1 MGDDMNATEIIR
13 AYYDAF
19 NRRDMVAFFDLLD
32 DNVIHDVNQG
42 PREIGKEAFR
52 HFMGDMNAAYKEE
65 LHDMCILTNAEGT
78 RGSAEFQL
86 TGTYTETSDGF
97 PEARG
102 QSYRLLVGAFFEI
115 RNGKITRVT
124 NYYNVNDWLR
134 QVRG

>member
-1 MGDDMNATEIIR
+1 MTAADIIR

-19 NRRDMVAFFDLLD
+19 NRRDMEAFFALLD

-42 PREIGKEAFR
+42 GREIGKEAFR
-52 HFMGDMNAAYKEE
+52 HFMGDMNAAYTEE
-65 LHDMCILTNAEGT
+65 LHDMVILTSPDGT
-78 RGSAEFQL
+78 RASAEFIL
-86 TGTYTETSDGF
+86 TGTYTETWGEF

-102 QSYRLLVGAFFEI
+102 QSYQLLVGAFFEI
-115 RNGKITRVT
+115 RDGKITRVT

>member
-1 MGDDMNATEIIR
+1 ME
-13 AYYDAF
+13 
-19 NRRDMVAFFDLLD
+19 AFFNLLD

-42 PREIGKEAFR
+42 AREVGKEAFR
-52 HFMGDMNAAYKEE
+52 HFIGDMNSAYREE
-65 LHDMCILTNAEGT
+65 LHDMVIFTNEDGT
-78 RGSAEFQL
+78 RAATEFQL
-86 TGTYTETSDGF
+86 TGTYTETSEGF

-102 QSYRLLVGAFFEI
+102 QSYSLLVGAFFEI

>member
-1 MGDDMNATEIIR
+1 MNATEIIR

-19 NRRDMVAFFDLLD
+19 NRRDMDAFFALLTD
-32 DNVIHDVNQG
+32 DVIHDVNQG
-42 PREIGKEAFR
+42 QREIGKEAFR

-65 LHDMCILTNAEGT
+65 LHDMVIFTNEDGT
-78 RGSAEFQL
+78 RAAAEFQL
-86 TGTYTETSDGF
+86 TGTYTETSQGF

-102 QSYRLLVGAFFEI
+102 QTYDLLVGAFFEI
-115 RNGKITRVT
+115 RDGRIARVT